1 MTRDIEDLVRAAAVR
16 QADLAADPERIL
28 RTLAERRGP
37 RRHRARN
44 LTIVAAAAAMAV
56 AVAVPTMVIRGMDR
70 GSQPVASATGD
81 PSTTAPGSE
90 PPTSPPPAS
99 PPVLVTFT
107 AGYRPT
113 WLPPGLVERTRG
125 WSFESENSIGGALTR
140 TWTAGPVELGRQV
153 DRSLNASVQFQI
165 SPLNPTAPPLYGPSP
180 REVDI
185 NGVTG
190 RMSSE
195 GSVIWQPDA
204 QTLLRLNATPPLPEE
219 DMLRI
224 ARSVQPDATR
234 QRALL
239 HLGWLP
245 DGTSASFGTVDANA
259 PTSWEAVTLA
269 YDHPDTPH
277 AARRS
282 VVAYVGTVARE
293 TGINGTSEQLTI
305 GGRPA
310 RLVKPEAGT
319 TDPLDYHVDWLL
331 TVDLGGG
338 RHLTVYYSQYTSDTP
353 TRPLTTR
360 EDAIRVAEGVV
371 VDPNPDLAWAG

>member
-1 MTRDIEDLVRAAAVR
+1 VTRDIEKLVRAAAER
-16 QADLAADPERIL
+16 QADLAVDPERIL
-28 RTLAERRGP
+28 RTLAERRRP
-37 RRHRARN
+37 PRHRARN
-44 LTIVAAAAAMAV
+44 LTIAAAAAAMAV

-81 PSTTAPGSE
+81 PSTTAPSSE
-90 PPTSPPPAS
+90 PTTSPPPAS
-99 PPVLVTFT
+99 PPVLATFT
-107 AGYRPT
+107 AEYRPT

-125 WSFESENSIGGALTR
+125 WSFASENSIGGGLTR
-140 TWTAGPVELGRQV
+140 IWTAGPVELGRQV
-153 DRSLNASVQFQI
+153 DRSLNASVEFAI
-165 SPLNPTAPPLYGPSP
+165 SPLNPTEPPQYGPSL

-190 RMSSE
+190 RVSGQ
-195 GSVIWQPDA
+195 GSLIWQPDA
-204 QTLLRLNATPPLPEE
+204 QTLLTLIATPPLPEE

-245 DGTSASFGTVDANA
+245 DGTSASFGTVNANG
-259 PTSWEAVTLA
+259 PNSWEAITVA
-269 YDHPDTPH
+269 HDHPDTPH

-293 TGINGTSEQLTI
+293 TGINGSSEQLTV

-319 TDPLDYHVDWLL
+319 TDPLEYHIDWLL

-338 RHLTVYYSQYTSDTP
+338 RHLTVYYSQHTVDTP
-353 TRPLTTR
+353 TQPLTTR
-360 EDAIRVAEGVV
+360 EDAIRVAESVV
-371 VDPNPDLAWAG
+371 VDPYPDLAWTG